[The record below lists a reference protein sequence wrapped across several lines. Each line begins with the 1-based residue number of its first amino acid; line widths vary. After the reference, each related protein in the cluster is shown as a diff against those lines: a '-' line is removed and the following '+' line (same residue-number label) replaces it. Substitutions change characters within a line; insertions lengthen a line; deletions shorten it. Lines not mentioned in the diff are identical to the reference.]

1 MELPNERARFGAT
14 VVAHCRVL
22 HRFVSFPA
30 NNQSTTCNMHLSNV
44 PTTDNPDPSNLLL
57 IWKDITYALISSGHG
72 AVLHQE
78 LNTASRT
85 GHVPNDQESREVV
98 ARSGRLQSSA
108 YSAGNDRWTNESDG
122 GEESTIPSLDESD
135 SDEDIYD
142 DLIIPSYIID
152 DAADLSQCHARPLEN
167 FEEMFAQEETCMEWE
182 EQSATDAI
190 PAQFGSMSMPNTPF
204 GSANGL
210 PSITTTPTPDSG
222 HNEWEETADNE
233 TTEKPKSPQVAG
245 QDGRDENINLPLERA
260 PASRSKRSTKG
271 AGLRVSDKMD
281 LIPAQVTVVACLLIS
296 MDSISYFR
304 DNCRLIYEWWIAFS
318 AEPLADNNNFEQSL
332 IAAMDIVQDL
342 MKGNRVR
349 RLLLRFAYMNL
360 AKTIRHC
367 KSVAATDR
375 VQGNACRSVGIRD
388 ATVIAL
394 YLTFALFT
402 LHPGRRVSV
411 LFMENA
417 RRQRQWQ

>member
-1 MELPNERARFGAT
+1 
-14 VVAHCRVL
+14 
-22 HRFVSFPA
+22 
-30 NNQSTTCNMHLSNV
+30 MHLSNV

-296 MDSISYFR
+296 MDSISYCF
-304 DNCRLIYEWWIAFS
+304 
-318 AEPLADNNNFEQSL
+318 
-332 IAAMDIVQDL
+332 V
-342 MKGNRVR
+342 
-349 RLLLRFAYMNL
+349 
-360 AKTIRHC
+360 T
-367 KSVAATDR
+367 
-375 VQGNACRSVGIRD
+375 
-388 ATVIAL
+388 TV
-394 YLTFALFT
+394 
-402 LHPGRRVSV
+402 V
-411 LFMENA
+411 
-417 RRQRQWQ
+417 